1 MNLIMMAE
9 AFAHGAHN
17 AIGQK
22 RKYTGEPYTV
32 HLDDV
37 CRRVLSVGG
46 TPEMAAAALLHDVL
60 EDTQVVEADLRRFF
74 PEEVI
79 EWVVALTDTP
89 KTNGMNR
96 AMRKEMDRARLAA
109 APAEVQTIKVADLIS
124 NSHSIIQNDIHFSV
138 VYMSEKTKLMNVLKK
153 ADPRLVAQAEK
164 IITNYYHGAK
174 NGQ

>member
-1 MNLIMMAE
+1 MNLIMLAE
-9 AFAHGAHN
+9 VFAHGAHN

-60 EDTQVVEADLRRFF
+60 EDTQVVEADLRKFF
-74 PEEVI
+74 PEDVI

-96 AMRKEMDRARLAA
+96 AMRKQMDRDRLAA

-124 NSHSIIQNDIHFSV
+124 NSHDISAHDPHFSV
-138 VYMSEKTKLMNVLKK
+138 VYMSEKTKLMNVLTK
-153 ADPRLVAQAEK
+153 ADPRLIAQAEK
-164 IITNYYHGAK
+164 ILHSYYHGV
-174 NGQ
+174 NHGQ